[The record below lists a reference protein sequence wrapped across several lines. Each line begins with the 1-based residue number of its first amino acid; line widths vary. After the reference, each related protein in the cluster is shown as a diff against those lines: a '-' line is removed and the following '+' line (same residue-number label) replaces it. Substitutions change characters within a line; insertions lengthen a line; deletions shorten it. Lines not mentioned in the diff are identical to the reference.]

1 MLSYG
6 ELRTRSHA
14 FGPPLGFPSR
24 VSPLG
29 QDMQA
34 EQAEQAAWHGQ
45 GTESLPRMGSFLLL
59 PGRGEGKQARRALY
73 TEAAFPPTW
82 RGVQPGSEQRSW
94 CAGTPQKDL
103 PGWTGQGETKRRPA
117 KSHRTQADK
126 EQMSFHGSAVPT
138 GATRI
143 PSMQTRPLTLSQQ
156 AMQETSLGLLCPHKE
171 RVAQPHQSPAQ
182 CRGWA
187 AQTT

>member
-1 MLSYG
+1 MAWAGNRKPPQDGLLPPAPREGGGKTSQKSSVHRSSLSSYMA
-6 ELRTRSHA
+6 RC
-14 FGPPLGFPSR
+14 
-24 VSPLG
+24 
-29 QDMQA
+29 
-34 EQAEQAAWHGQ
+34 AAWIR
-45 GTESLPRMGSFLLL
+45 TKVLVCW
-59 PGRGEGKQARRALY
+59 Y
-73 TEAAFPPTW
+73 
-82 RGVQPGSEQRSW
+82 
-94 CAGTPQKDL
+94 PQEDL

-156 AMQETSLGLLCPHKE
+156 ATQETSLGLLCPHKE